1 MARLFPPERR
11 DGVRGLLSDVRSGLL
26 SWLKGRLLSML
37 VVGVLSTAALYLIGV
52 PGELFLSIL
61 TGLLEFVPLV
71 GPIVAAVPPLL
82 LAFVGG
88 PGPHD
93 PGQLPP

>member
-11 DGVRGLLSDVRSGLL
+11 DGVLGLLSDVRSGLL